1 MNIRLITG
9 TITAACFAIF
19 AYSSSAQMDQLFV
32 ADDGV
37 NTGGVGEY
45 NATIASGSASGSAV
59 NAALITTP
67 PAGASAQVRMS
78 LASNG
83 QDLFV
88 GEWVQGKTTA
98 TIGEYTMA
106 GTAIDS
112 FSISDSAGAPALA
125 VDGQGDLFVGVDAT
139 LSEYSA
145 SGTLEKSIV
154 TGVTL
159 PGGAKG
165 QFTSLS
171 LDGSGNL
178 FAAFSGGDPLLGRP
192 YGGRISEY
200 TTGGS
205 VVNLNVV
212 TAQNYI
218 NSIAAG
224 AGDLFVSYQDGPPS
238 IVNKISQYTT
248 GGSVVNGSFIQ
259 GLSGGLALDGQGN
272 LFLDSYGDGTVSAYT
287 TGGTLLTSDFLTGVT
302 EPEAMAVFPTPEPSV
317 TALSIVGAAVIVS
330 RKGAKALIKKIF
342 FKKWLYIP

>member
-1 MNIRLITG
+1 MQLVNGMNNKLITG
-9 TITAACFAIF
+9 TITAACIGFS
-19 AYSSSAQMDQLFV
+19 AYSAQAQMDQLFV

-45 NATIASGSASGSAV
+45 TATIASGSASGSAV

-67 PAGASAQVRMS
+67 PAGATAQVRMS
-78 LASNG
+78 LAGNG

-88 GEWVQGKTTA
+88 GEWVQGASTA

-106 GTAIDS
+106 GMPISS
-112 FSISDSAGAPALA
+112 FSISDSASAPALA
-125 VDGQGDLFVGVDAT
+125 VDGSGNLFVGEGGD

-165 QFTSLS
+165 QFTALS
-171 LDGSGNL
+171 LDGAGNL
-178 FAAFSGGDPLLGRP
+178 FTAFSGGDPVLGHP
-192 YGGRISEY
+192 DGGRISEY

-205 VVNLNVV
+205 LVNLNVV
-212 TAQNYI
+212 TEQHFI

-224 AGDLFVSYQDGPPS
+224 GGDLFLSLRDGPPN
-238 IVNKISQYTT
+238 IFNEISEYTT
-248 GGSVVNGSFIQ
+248 GGTVVNGSFIQ
-259 GLSGGLALDGQGN
+259 GLSGDLALDGQGN

-287 TGGTLLTSDFLTGVT
+287 AGGTLLTSDFLTGVS
-302 EPEAMAVFPTPEPSV
+302 EPESMFVVPTPEPST
-317 TALSIVGAAVIVS
+317 TALSIVGAAVASGIMRRRQS
-330 RKGAKALIKKIF
+330 R
-342 FKKWLYIP
+342 

>member
-1 MNIRLITG
+1 MNARLFTV
-9 TITAACFAIF
+9 TIAAACLAF
-19 AYSSSAQMDQLFV
+19 SALSLRAQSGQLFV

-45 NATIASGSASGSAV
+45 NVTITSGSASGSTV
-59 NAALITTP
+59 NAGLITTS

-78 LASNG
+78 LASDG

-88 GEWVQGKTTA
+88 GEWVQGASTA
-98 TIGEYTMA
+98 TIGEYTME
-106 GTAIDS
+106 GTAVNS

-125 VDGQGDLFVGVDAT
+125 ADGQGNLFVGTGGDLT
-139 LSEYSA
+139 EYST
-145 SGTLEKSIV
+145 SGTLERAIV
-154 TGVTL
+154 SGVTL

-171 LDGSGNL
+171 LDGAGNL

-200 TTGGS
+200 TAGGTA
-205 VVNLNVV
+205 VNLNVV

-224 AGDLFVSYQDGPPS
+224 GGSLFVSYQDGPPN
-238 IVNKISQYTT
+238 IFNEISEYTID
-248 GGSVVNGSFIQ
+248 GSVVNASFIQ
-259 GLSGGLALDGQGN
+259 GQSGHLALDGQGD

-287 TGGTLLTSDFLTGVT
+287 TGGSLLTSDFLTGVT
-302 EPEAMAVFPTPEPSV
+302 EPESMVVFPAPEPSV
-317 TALSIVGAAVIVS
+317 TALAIAGATVVLTMM
-330 RKGAKALIKKIF
+330 RRRR
-342 FKKWLYIP
+342 